1 LDDSPAVTDS
11 VQALESQRLKRMS
24 GDYDS
29 DDEAAQSA
37 PARSKLRRHADH
49 AGGDDLIE
57 NYAVEDIDEDENEQS
72 QAQAG
77 EEDGP
82 ALLKKIAAKW
92 KRDLQGGD
100 MDDDEDDGDEEGEDD
115 EDEDDSDNEE
125 EEDDEQ
131 GADEEEGEDDDDEQ
145 EEEAEE
151 DEEPEVSS
159 VHRDIFSTGISC

>member
-1 LDDSPAVTDS
+1 MRALDVRSECGLDDSPAVTDS

-57 NYAVEDIDEDENEQS
+57 NYAVEDIDEDENEES
-72 QAQAG
+72 QAREE

-100 MDDDEDDGDEEGEDD
+100 ID
-115 EDEDDSDNEE
+115 EDEGDGDNDE

-145 EEEAEE
+145 EEEA
-151 DEEPEVSS
+151 DEVSS
-159 VHRDIFSTGISC
+159 VHRSIFRIGISC